1 MATYGA
7 LSVTID
13 ALVARYRLPPPNLV
27 KLDVDG
33 IEERILG
40 GAGAVLASGAL
51 RTILVEVTCRASGE
65 IPWAESKLAPHGYR
79 LAGRSDWSV
88 ELHGLRSQNFIFTR
102 RP

>member
-1 MATYGA
+1 
-7 LSVTID
+7 
-13 ALVARYRLPPPNLV
+13 
-27 KLDVDG
+27 
-33 IEERILG
+33 
-40 GAGAVLASGAL
+40 L